1 MGLEDCQ
8 KGNIASGIAT
18 LKRALERAPIPIPS
32 TESAAAEPPAPLKPR
47 GEKRRSSPSEETLV
61 TVFRTA
67 RGTRGPEGP
76 ADKSLGT
83 DPTRAEHWPVP
94 RRQAWF
100 AFVMAF
106 LLMVFDFMDRQIV
119 VAMFPALK
127 AEWGLSDKELGALTA
142 VVSITV
148 AVFAFPIALLAD
160 RWSRV
165 KSIAVMAAV
174 WSLATIACGLSRS
187 YGQLLAARAV
197 IGLGEAGYGA
207 AGGALLTSMF
217 PAARRATVVGGFL
230 AAAVVGSVLGVALGG
245 VITARWGWQAAF
257 GVVGLPGLVLAIL
270 FLLVRDYRT
279 VPLTDPEARR
289 LGVRGVLRGLLG
301 PRTALLCYAGG
312 ALQLLTVSTIYVW
325 LPSYLNRFHGLPTDK
340 AGLVTA
346 LVLVLGS
353 VGIVL
358 WGYVADRV
366 GDSNPQRKLMV
377 PAACLVVAACCC
389 RWRFG
394 AMQPGSLQFVV
405 IAAGGFMMTAAS
417 GTVPA
422 AAIDVIHPGLR
433 ATGAA
438 MVAVVQNL
446 FGLAAGPLITGVL
459 SDAFG
464 LVTAFTIMPLFC
476 LASAA
481 VLMVGTRFYAAEL
494 NAARTL
500 AAMTMAVGLV
510 LPDLGPPG
518 PQMSFPDRARPAR
531 LMILSARDARGPE
544 DHDHERTWRS
554 AVRQER

>member
-1 MGLEDCQ
+1 MQ
-8 KGNIASGIAT
+8 IAAS
-18 LKRALERAPIPIPS
+18 
-32 TESAAAEPPAPLKPR
+32 
-47 GEKRRSSPSEETLV
+47 
-61 TVFRTA
+61 
-67 RGTRGPEGP
+67 
-76 ADKSLGT
+76 DKSLGT

-100 AFVMAF
+100 AFGMAF
-106 LLMVFDFMDRQIV
+106 LLMVFDYMDRQV
-119 VAMFPALK
+119 VVSMFPALK

-142 VVSITV
+142 AVSITV

-165 KSIAVMAAV
+165 KSIVVMGVV
-174 WSLATIACGLSRS
+174 WSIATIACGFSRS

-245 VITARWGWQAAF
+245 FLTTRWGWQAAF
-257 GVVGLPGLVLAIL
+257 GVVGLPGLVLALL

-289 LGVRGVLRGLLG
+289 LGVRGVMRGLLG

-312 ALQLLTVSTIYVW
+312 ALQLLTVSTVYVW

-340 AGLVTA
+340 AGVMTA

-358 WGYVADRV
+358 WGYVADRL
-366 GDSNPQRKLMV
+366 GDSSPQRKLMV
-377 PAACLVVAACCC
+377 PAACLVAAAVLLSVA
-389 RWRFG
+389 FG

-464 LVTAFTIMPLFC
+464 LVTALSIMPLFC

-481 VLMVGTRFYAAEL
+481 VLMVGTSVYPAEL

-500 AAMTMAVGLV
+500 AAMTMQS
-510 LPDLGPPG
+510 D
-518 PQMSFPDRARPAR
+518 
-531 LMILSARDARGPE
+531 
-544 DHDHERTWRS
+544 
-554 AVRQER
+554 